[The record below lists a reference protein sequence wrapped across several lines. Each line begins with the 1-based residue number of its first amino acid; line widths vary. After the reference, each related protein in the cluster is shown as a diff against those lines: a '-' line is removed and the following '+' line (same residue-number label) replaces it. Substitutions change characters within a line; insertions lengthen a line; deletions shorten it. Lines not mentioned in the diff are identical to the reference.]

1 MGSEDVSFSAPS
13 SEKSNPK
20 KRAYSYGDTKET
32 PITKETPVTKEIF
45 VSKEKPFAKGNS
57 LGLTNNDTYVF
68 GCGIDPGRPFTF
80 LPKDRL

>member
-32 PITKETPVTKEIF
+32 PITKETPVTKE
-45 VSKEKPFAKGNS
+45 KPFSKGNS
-57 LGLTNNDTYVF
+57 LGLTNNGTYVF

-80 LPKDRL
+80 LPKDRF